1 MEDEFESSDDVSD
14 DDDDDSD
21 DDLEV
26 TSEEI
31 GAASLRVGGG
41 GKHEFL
47 RGGGGGEAIYP
58 QPVYGTDCSFLSYIV
73 CIAKLGY
80 HNMVTLGSVQII
92 DWADD

>member
-31 GAASLRVGGG
+31 GAAGLRVGGG
-41 GKHEFL
+41 GKHALL
-47 RGGGGGEAIYP
+47 RGGEGKQY
-58 QPVYGTDCSFLSYIV
+58 T
-73 CIAKLGY
+73 
-80 HNMVTLGSVQII
+80 HNQCMGQTVHSCLILCV
-92 DWADD
+92 